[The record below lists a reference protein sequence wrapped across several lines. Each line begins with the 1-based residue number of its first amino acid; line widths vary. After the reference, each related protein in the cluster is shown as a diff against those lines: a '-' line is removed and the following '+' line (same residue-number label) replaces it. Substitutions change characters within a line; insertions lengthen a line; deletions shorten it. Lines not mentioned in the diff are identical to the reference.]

1 MKLGFVLSYNS
12 YGLVLTANKTFESIE
27 KVIETEDDVPTEI
40 IVSDK
45 SVKRKKRADTD
56 IGKDIKEQIHCLEEL
71 LDFYRKRIS

>member
-45 SVKRKKRADTD
+45 SVKRKKIADTD

>member
-27 KVIETEDDVPTEI
+27 KVIETEDEVPTEI
-40 IVSDK
+40 IVNDK
-45 SVKRKKRADTD
+45 LVKRKKIGDTD
-56 IGKDIKEQIHCLEEL
+56 IGRDIKEQIHCLEEL

>member
-40 IVSDK
+40 IVNDK
-45 SVKRKKRADTD
+45 LVKRK
-56 IGKDIKEQIHCLEEL
+56 
-71 LDFYRKRIS
+71 